1 MSNTQLFPYI
11 LKRILFS
18 ILFCNISI
26 LYAQSDSLAHKSY
39 QDLDSLYLMY
49 RYNNPKKANIY
60 ADELYA
66 KVQAT
71 KDERKIGEALFRKA
85 FIAQSLNDN
94 DNAFK
99 YAENSISIA
108 KKINSDSLI
117 LKNIILKGN
126 IFLLEGGYKNA
137 LDQYLLGKDIA
148 KSMGDINGVLTL
160 SHNIGYIKKQ
170 TRDLKEAVQIFKKN
184 LETIRQQ
191 KNSDLERLEISSISY
206 LSDTYLRMQDHENA
220 ELYANQGLQK
230 TSFKKFQDLHIY
242 NSVNKFIISF
252 QQKKHYE
259 SINHI
264 KSLIDPIIESDDLQS
279 LATSYLYLGKNY
291 LQLKELDSVVKY
303 LEKIKKI
310 TDEESFTFSEMEEV
324 YRTLAYCHSLL
335 GNKEESAEN
344 LKLYTEL
351 DEKNDNINADINN
364 EIHEKYDIV
373 PLKEKIESL
382 DNYGQQQKSRAT
394 LWYSVSAFLIF
405 SLLLFFFLY
414 RKKQQQVKK
423 RFQELLQTIHTLEQA
438 KTQPQPQKPTASIIT
453 DESVLEILEG
463 LKTFEKKEQYLRQ
476 ECTLSYVAKKLKTN
490 TSYLSNVI
498 NTYKEKSFKAYLS
511 ELRINA
517 ALIRLKNDPK
527 LRAYT
532 IQAIAEEFGFK
543 RQETFSKAFK
553 TQTKM
558 LPSRYIK
565 SLKDNNI
572 EN

>member
-1 MSNTQLFPYI
+1 M
-11 LKRILFS
+11 
-18 ILFCNISI
+18 

-39 QDLDSLYLMY
+39 EDLDSLYLKY
-49 RYNNPKKANIY
+49 RYNNPKKASIY

-66 KVQAT
+66 IVQVT
-71 KDERKIGEALFRKA
+71 KDDRKIGEALFRKA
-85 FIAQSLNDN
+85 VIAQLLSDN
-94 DNAFK
+94 NNAFK
-99 YAENSISIA
+99 YSENSISIA
-108 KKINSDSLI
+108 KKINSDSLL

-126 IFLLEGGYKNA
+126 IFSLKGEYKNA
-137 LDQYLLGKDIA
+137 FDQYFSAKQIA
-148 KSMGDINGVLTL
+148 NSMGNTNDVLL
-160 SHNIGYIKKQ
+160 MNHSIGFIKKQ
-170 TRDLKEAVQIFKKN
+170 TKDLKEAEKIFIKN
-184 LETIRQQ
+184 LELIRQQ
-191 KNSDLERLEISSISY
+191 KSSDLERLEIQSLGF
-206 LSDTYLRMQDHENA
+206 LSDTYSRMKDYKNA
-220 ELYANQGLQK
+220 ELYANQALQK
-230 TSFKKFQDLHIY
+230 TSFQKFQDLHIY

-252 QQKKHYE
+252 QQKKYHA

-264 KSLIDPIIESDDLQS
+264 NSLTHGILESGDRQS
-279 LATSYLYLGKNY
+279 LTTSYLYLGKNY
-291 LQLKELDSVVKY
+291 LQLEQCDSVIKY
-303 LEKIKKI
+303 LEKIKVI
-310 TDEESFTFSEMEEV
+310 TAKEAFEFPELEEV
-324 YRTLAYCHSLL
+324 YYSLGICYAETGDNEKSVEYQKLA
-335 GNKEESAEN
+335 AA
-344 LKLYTEL
+344 L
-351 DEKNDNINADINN
+351 DDKNDSINTNINN

-394 LWYSVSAFLIF
+394 LWYSISAILIL

-423 RFQELLQTIHTLEQA
+423 RFQELLQTINTLEQT
-438 KTQPQPQKPTASIIT
+438 KTQPQPLKPTASIIT

-463 LKTFEKKEQYLRQ
+463 LKTFEKKEHYLRQ
-476 ECTLSYVAKKLKTN
+476 DCTLGFVAKKLKTN

-498 NTYKEKSFKAYLS
+498 NTYKEKSFKSYLT

-543 RQETFSKAFK
+543 RQETFSKAFR

-565 SLKDNNI
+565 SLKVNNI